1 MQTMAAIGACVWLGL
16 VTAATA
22 GALPWRILEPLF
34 LLAPLVLVPLA
45 LRLIDRNGPPTAIR
59 AALPMAALAA
69 AASLT
74 CRVGPI
80 AGGLAVG
87 WLLLTLGLA
96 AWGALRYARRRAH
109 RDAAET
115 AFDLALLAIPVGGA
129 WFVASRLGL
138 APMGFEEP
146 IVLLTAIHFHF
157 AAFVALVWTGCAARR
172 LPASIARRLAVT
184 GVAIGTPLLAAGI
197 TFAPWLE
204 LAGAITLAAA
214 LGGLAVAV
222 VRRVCPSVRAGRW
235 WLCASALAI
244 MLSMPLAVAYAFGQV
259 AKPLISLDLM
269 ARLHGTL
276 NALGFGLCGLV
287 GWTRADR
294 SDS

>member
-1 MQTMAAIGACVWLGL
+1 MAATGVCVWVGL
-16 VTAATA
+16 VTWAAA
-22 GALPWRILEPLF
+22 GGLPWRIFEPLF

-45 LRLIDRNGPPTAIR
+45 LGLIDRDGPPMAIL
-59 AALPMAALAA
+59 AALPPAALAA
-69 AASLT
+69 AAALT
-74 CRVGPI
+74 CRVGPVG
-80 AGGLAVG
+80 GGLAAG

-96 AWGALRYARRRAH
+96 AWGALRHAKRRAH
-109 RDAAET
+109 GDAAET

-172 LPASIARRLAVT
+172 LPRSTLRAAAVT

-197 TFAPWLE
+197 TFEPWLE
-204 LAGAITLAAA
+204 LAGAVTLAAS
-214 LGGLAVAV
+214 LGGLALAV
-222 VRRVCPSVRAGRW
+222 LRHVCPTLRSGRW
-235 WLCASALAI
+235 WLGASALAI
-244 MLSMPLAVAYAFGQV
+244 LVSMPLAVAYAWGQV

-269 ARLHGTL
+269 ARLHGAL

-287 GWTRADR
+287 GWTRARR
-294 SDS
+294 SES